1 MHPRLANNSWHF
13 AERNTTIKPRKNL
26 LQNEPLARYT
36 AARMGGSADWLYVAR
51 DSLDDL
57 IEVVTDAWA
66 QDIPVQLLGGGAN
79 VLVSDQGVRGLVVI
93 NRVQEVQFGE
103 WEIGCTASA
112 TSGTSLTVL
121 ANKCQSQGL
130 TGFEWAV
137 SVPGT
142 VGGAVVNNAGAHG
155 SDIASSI
162 VQVVVMEPSGPK
174 LLTVD
179 DLQYDYRYSALKA
192 RSDKRFLVLMATFS
206 FGPDEPAAIKSRM
219 QSHVDY
225 RKNTQPPGAS
235 LGSIF
240 KNPPNDYAGRL
251 IEAAGLKGYS
261 IGNAMVSP
269 VHANF
274 FINKGGKDA
283 QASHYFALINHV
295 QSEVK
300 SLFDVD
306 LELEIECIG
315 DWGTYVTEI

>member
-1 MHPRLANNSWHF
+1 MRLRLVNSSWRCV
-13 AERNTTIKPRKNL
+13 ERNATIKPRKNL
-26 LQNEPLARYT
+26 LSNEPLARYT
-36 AARMGGSADWLYVAR
+36 AARMGGPADWLYVAR

-66 QDIPVQLLGGGAN
+66 QDIPVRLLGGGAN
-79 VLVSDQGVRGLVVI
+79 VLVSDQGVPGLVVI
-93 NRVQEVQFGE
+93 NRVQDIQFGE
-103 WEIGCTASA
+103 GKIDYTVSA

-121 ANKCQSQGL
+121 AHKCQSQGL

-155 SDIASSI
+155 SDIATSI
-162 VQVVVMEPSGPK
+162 VEVVMMEPSGPK

-179 DLQYDYRYSALKA
+179 DLYYDYRNSSLKT

-219 QSHVDY
+219 QWMNDY
-225 RKNTQPPGAS
+225 RKKTQPPGAS

-240 KNPPNDYAGRL
+240 KNPLGDYAGRL

-261 IGNAMVSP
+261 IGNAMVSQ

-283 QASHYFALINHV
+283 QASHYFALIQHV
-295 QSEVK
+295 QSAVK
-300 SLFDVD
+300 TKFDVD

-315 DWGTYVTEI
+315 NWDPDVIV